1 MTTRTL
7 KATMPCSAAELIERL
22 GDDLAFPAHAPDIIS
37 VADAGDGLRR
47 WVIAFRGGTA
57 QWVQRDHGPES
68 DPAGA
73 LAAAPAG
80 DPAGDPAS
88 RVPERTQRRT
98 APRTHGRPPAE
109 PGSRPYRIEFEQVD
123 GDFQRFG
130 GSWTGRDLPIGCEV
144 TFEVDFS
151 TNVPHLGGAIDS
163 AVGRVLLRSAHQIL
177 HAIGGPVQVTA
188 GGHHLWDLPGILDTE
203 RTPADAVR

>member
-57 QWVQRDHGPES
+57 QWVQRDRGPES
-68 DPAGA
+68 DAAGA
-73 LAAAPAG
+73 PPSRAPGQA
-80 DPAGDPAS
+80 
-88 RVPERTQRRT
+88 ERRT
-98 APRTHGRPPAE
+98 APRTHGRPPVD
-109 PGSRPYRIEFEQVD
+109 PGSRRHRIEFEQVD
-123 GDFQRFG
+123 GDFQRLS
-130 GSWTGRDLPIGCEV
+130 GSWTSGDLPEGCEV
-144 TFEVDFS
+144 TFEVNFS
-151 TNVPHLGGAIDS
+151 TNVPHLSGAIDS